1 MLPVVYHKDASGQ
14 RPLNKYFMPTLRIL
28 RLAARLR
35 VRSCS
40 YKLITSPSCL
50 EENQIHVV
58 ESQDFLI
65 LLPVLLFFFSLLFGS
80 LFFSFLV
87 LFHLEQLTEIL
98 IFKGAGEKVY

>member
-1 MLPVVYHKDASGQ
+1 MLPVVYRRDASGQ

-40 YKLITSPSCL
+40 YKLITSPGCL

-65 LLPVLLFFFSLLFGS
+65 LLPVLLFFSLFYLGHFFFLFGS
-80 LFFSFLV
+80 FPSR
-87 LFHLEQLTEIL
+87 TTDRDTNI
-98 IFKGAGEKVY
+98 